1 MKKPVVK
8 KFPTEMFGCPYVGQE
23 NALKLALRQQYCK
36 YIHGTCVKPRKSE
49 PDVKVGICS
58 VGYKGEF
65 LKEFTPVI
73 LCPQRLKEDTL
84 FETIREKYLGAWK
97 NVEWIPEVNIGV
109 GGSVDYVAVTRDHKG
124 RILDFLCVEL
134 QAAGTTGSPYQAILD
149 YKKHERFLQD
159 SYRYGINWA
168 NEFSKTM
175 MQQAYKKGKIVEH
188 WHRKIVFAV
197 QDVAMDFI
205 RSSSNTSRLTKSDA
219 SLPVDFCTF
228 KLGWSGTHSAWKMHF
243 DDIVSTDIEG
253 INLILGGAD
262 VDLYPTE
269 EDFIL
274 NIVKKGISD
283 GIFDSETYKKLY
295 FN

>member
-23 NALKLALRQQYCK
+23 NALKLALQQQYCK

-73 LCPQRLKEDTL
+73 LCPQRLKEETL
-84 FETIREKYLGAWK
+84 FETIREKYLGSWK

-109 GGSVDYVAVTRDHKG
+109 GGSVDYVAVTRDQKG

-205 RSSSNTSRLTKSDA
+205 RSSSNTSRLTKSDN

-228 KLGWSGTHSAWKMHF
+228 KLVWSETHSAWKMHF
-243 DDIVSTDIEG
+243 DDIMSTDIEG

-269 EDFIL
+269 KDFIL